1 MKGRGHPRWVGI
13 ALVATLTGC
22 AAHGTEP
29 HATAP
34 APGSGVSRASGIAAD
49 LAAADAAHRDGDK
62 PMLTS
67 ALLRLGQR
75 GARPL
80 DAARADDPVPTW
92 RATVADRLPPLRG
105 RALGPGYVR
114 GTLAPGNETSLNQL
128 FLSGQAT
135 TIAADS
141 QPQSELRLRIYDGS
155 GKLVCD
161 RTPAH
166 ARDCRF
172 TPVFTQRYRIELHN
186 GGARQVNYY
195 LVLD

>member
-1 MKGRGHPRWVGI
+1 MTGRSHSRWIGI
-13 ALVATLTGC
+13 GLVAALAGC

-29 HATAP
+29 HAAAAP
-34 APGSGVSRASGIAAD
+34 SGASRASGVAAD
-49 LAAADAAHRDGDK
+49 LAAADAAHGNGDK
-62 PMLTS
+62 RVLAST
-67 ALLRLGQR
+67 LLRLGQR

-80 DAARADDPVPTW
+80 DDAVADDPVPAW
-92 RATVADRLPPLRG
+92 RAAVADKLPPLRG

-128 FLSGQAT
+128 FLSGQAA

-141 QPQSELRLRIYDGS
+141 QPQSELRLRIYDGD

-172 TPVFTQRYRIELHN
+172 TPVFTQRYRIELSN
-186 GGARQVNYY
+186 GGARRVNYY

>member
-1 MKGRGHPRWVGI
+1 MTGRSHSRWIGI
-13 ALVATLTGC
+13 GLIAALAGC
-22 AAHGTEP
+22 TAHGTEP
-29 HATAP
+29 HAAVP
-34 APGSGVSRASGIAAD
+34 PSGASRASGVAAD
-49 LAAADAAHRDGDK
+49 LAAADAAHGNGDK
-62 PMLTS
+62 PLLAST
-67 ALLRLGQR
+67 LLRLGQR

-80 DAARADDPVPTW
+80 DAAVADDPVPAW
-92 RATVADRLPPLRG
+92 RAAVADKLPPLRG

-128 FLSGQAT
+128 FLSGQAA

-141 QPQSELRLRIYDGS
+141 QPQSELRLRIYDGD

-172 TPVFTQRYRIELHN
+172 TPVFTQRYRIELSN
-186 GGARQVNYY
+186 GGARRVNYY